1 MGLYMGCSAFWS
13 GVAHNAVIVEADAF
27 KETDVI
33 YRTLN
38 AMGQDDVASTAELV
52 HQFSTEAALS
62 VLVAAL
68 NEGRDVIFDGTM
80 QWEPFVLQTV
90 AMARDVH
97 RR

>member
-1 MGLYMGCSAFWS
+1 MPLSHSCTK
-13 GVAHNAVIVEADAF
+13 V
-27 KETDVI
+27 
-33 YRTLN
+33 L
-38 AMGQDDVASTAELV
+38 ELSMQV

-68 NEGRDVIFDGTM
+68 NDGRDVIFDGTM

>member
-1 MGLYMGCSAFWS
+1 MLLSHSCTKVSDLSM
-13 GVAHNAVIVEADAF
+13 
-27 KETDVI
+27 
-33 YRTLN
+33 
-38 AMGQDDVASTAELV
+38 QV

>member
-1 MGLYMGCSAFWS
+1 M
-13 GVAHNAVIVEADAF
+13 
-27 KETDVI
+27 
-33 YRTLN
+33 
-38 AMGQDDVASTAELV
+38 QV